1 MNLHDA
7 NTSVTS
13 VSSLPRNKDRSI
25 DVTPS
30 VLNRPGVKLRLD
42 SSIDAISSVII
53 RTRS

>member
-30 VLNRPGVKLRLD
+30 VLNGPGAKLGLQVVRP
-42 SSIDAISSVII
+42 ISM
-53 RTRS
+53 RAY